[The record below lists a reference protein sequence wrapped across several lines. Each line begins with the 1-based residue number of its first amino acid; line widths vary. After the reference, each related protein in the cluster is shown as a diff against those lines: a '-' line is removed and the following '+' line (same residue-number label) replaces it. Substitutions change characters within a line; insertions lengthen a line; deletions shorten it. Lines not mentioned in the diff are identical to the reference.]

1 MVRQHRFAQ
10 VYGYAVCL
18 VCVIVGLISG
28 KGIIDDAFDLSRPNF
43 ADWQREIPA
52 TYEEFRAE
60 QRRQVTPS
68 PGTGMRP
75 MVVGSDS
82 AGGERPLSDAELR
95 RIYES
100 RRDDALARA
109 KFRATKSIVGN
120 LALFL
125 ASVLLFFGHWR
136 WLRGVRDD
144 AAVTA

>member
-43 ADWQREIPA
+43 ADWQREVP
-52 TYEEFRAE
+52 TTFEEFRAE

-68 PGTGMRP
+68 PARGGP
-75 MVVGSDS
+75 LGPIVNGEGSLS
-82 AGGERPLSDAELR
+82 RPLTDDELR

-109 KFRATKSIVGN
+109 KFRATRSIVGN

-144 AAVTA
+144 AAVTG